1 MLAQSLKPI
10 CKQTGYPWFYP
21 TPTERNKQIAQQF
34 CDATWGK
41 GIVAAVDQFASPDF
55 IADYPILPAPLEQDG
70 FKAWVRDVHTALPD
84 LQFTMTD
91 VIGEGD
97 KVVIA
102 WTAEGTNTGPI
113 GFLNLEAT
121 GKSVHFGGMIIY
133 RLLDGRIVEE
143 RGEADALGLFRQLS
157 LLN

>member
-10 CKQTGYPWFYP
+10 RKQTSYQWFYP
-21 TPTERNKQIAQQF
+21 TPTERNKLIAQQF
-34 CDATWGK
+34 CDAAWGK
-41 GIVAAVDQFASPDF
+41 GIVAAVNQFASLDF
-55 IADYPILPAPLEQDG
+55 IADYPILPAPLERDG

-102 WTAEGTNTGPI
+102 WMAEGTNTGPI
-113 GFLNLEAT
+113 EFLNLRPT
-121 GKSVHFGGMIIY
+121 GRSVRFSGMIIY
-133 RLLDGRIVEE
+133 RIVDGRIVEE
-143 RGEADALGLFRQLS
+143 RGEEDSLGLFKQLG
-157 LLN
+157 LLG

>member
-1 MLAQSLKPI
+1 MLAPNLLPLQRRTAH
-10 CKQTGYPWFYP
+10 QWFCP

-41 GIVAAVDQFASPDF
+41 GRLAVVDQFTSPDF
-55 IADYPILPAPLEQDG
+55 IVDYPILPAPLDRDG
-70 FKAWVRDVHTALPD
+70 FKAWVSDVHTALPD

-91 VIGEGD
+91 VVGEGD

-121 GKSVHFGGMIIY
+121 RRSVRFSGIIIY
-133 RLLDGRIVEE
+133 RLLEGRIVEE
-143 RGEADALGLFRQLS
+143 RGEEDAIGLFKQLGLLG
-157 LLN
+157 